1 MANWRRRFDE
11 PIHLRDGTVIRTL
24 ADARA
29 WLLAIDSDRNESRTR
44 PARHGCG
51 GRRKPPE
58 GPLRGRH
65 GRIPQHEAGRQKVK
79 GLRNHGGRP
88 VI

>member
-29 WLLAIDSDRNESRTR
+29 WLLAIDSDRNEFQNAAGKIMAAAGGGS
-44 PARHGCG
+44 PQKARYAVGMAAMKLDV
-51 GRRKPPE
+51 RKS
-58 GPLRGRH
+58 
-65 GRIPQHEAGRQKVK
+65 KV
-79 GLRNHGGRP
+79 
-88 VI
+88 